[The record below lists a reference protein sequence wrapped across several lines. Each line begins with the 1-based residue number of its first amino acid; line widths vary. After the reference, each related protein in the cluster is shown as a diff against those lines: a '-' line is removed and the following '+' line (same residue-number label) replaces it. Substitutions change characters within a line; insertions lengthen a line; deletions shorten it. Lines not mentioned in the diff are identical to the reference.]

1 VRAGGGGPS
10 DLRSAHPSLADG
22 VRADPASERE
32 TVLGV
37 IERDGNW
44 CRVVEQTAETTGITV
59 RANPRAS
66 LYLHVLNPA
75 VSR

>member
-1 VRAGGGGPS
+1 M
-10 DLRSAHPSLADG
+10 
-22 VRADPASERE
+22 
-32 TVLGV
+32 LGV